1 MRVVRARGRASEH
14 SGAST
19 LAQTLRM
26 LTPGATDLV
35 DAGFVVAFGVV
46 GLLALAGTFDSGTF
60 LVVGTAAVL
69 LGVVVA
75 HVVTTLRWHWLAAL
89 PIVAALHLLLGGPF
103 ALRADLI
110 AGILPSG
117 ATFAG
122 LVRATTEGWKALL
135 TTLPPVPGEGEFLVQ
150 PWLLGLVFG
159 VVTHLV
165 ARRSRVPW
173 LPPALGLG
181 LVATTILLGTFEGF
195 APTAV
200 GALATVVAFV
210 WLFVR
215 QTRRRAL
222 AGTGMG
228 RATRWVAA
236 GVLLALA
243 LAAGGGLATLMPG
256 PQTTPRTVL
265 RSYVQPPVD
274 VDRYPSP
281 LSGFRK
287 YSSDDQA
294 LYEQPLLRVEGAA
307 PDTLIRLAV
316 LDAYNGTAWSA
327 SGGMTGDPRTGFQRI
342 GTKIPGTPQ
351 GHTSTMRFTIQR
363 AYGATRE
370 LAPWLP
376 APGPATDIAFGGAN
390 ARAHAGVVRYNI
402 GTSQGLVPD
411 FLKADDTV
419 EVASVS
425 LPTDTGA
432 LPAPEGPV
440 LVPDALS
447 APLAPALET
456 MGAAAGDPW
465 SRAQEVARVMRET
478 GSWSNGT
485 KPGQQQ
491 YLPGHGLKRLTTFSH
506 ELVGTD
512 EHYAALYAL
521 MLNRLG
527 YPARVVMG
535 ATNGPDGM
543 IRGRDVR
550 AWVEV
555 SLAGRGWVTIP
566 TEEFMPDRNKEPN
579 DVPPRTLEQQNA
591 VNVPPPNPS
600 RPPGSFDSLFNA
612 GGFGDELDRPARPFD
627 WWGLL
632 VTVAGIIG
640 PPLVIIGVVVGV
652 ILGAK
657 AIRRHRRRTRGEA
670 STRVAGGWLEFL
682 DRARDLGRTVPVH
695 ATRLEQAAAVGG
707 AEASTLARAAD
718 RVTFAAGDPDA
729 EGSASY
735 WGDVMGARRAVLVGL
750 PWWKRWAVA
759 LNPRSLVPLAADR
772 SAGEPGA
779 RRRVRRSRARGAS
792 PLRSRGR

>member
-1 MRVVRARGRASEH
+1 MRVVRPRGETGEH

-26 LTPGATDLV
+26 LTPGAADLV

-60 LVVGTAAVL
+60 LLVGTSGVL
-69 LGVVVA
+69 LGALVA
-75 HVVTTLRWHWLAAL
+75 HITTTLRWHWLFAL
-89 PIVAALHLLLGGPF
+89 LIVAVVHLLLGGPV
-103 ALRADLI
+103 ALRADLM
-110 AGILPSG
+110 AGLLPSG

-122 LVRATTEGWKALL
+122 LIQATTQGWKALL

-159 VVTHLV
+159 VVAQLV
-165 ARRSRVPW
+165 ARRTRSPWVPS
-173 LPPALGLG
+173 ALGLG
-181 LVATTILLGTFEGF
+181 LVATTVLLGTFEGF
-195 APTAV
+195 QPLLI

-215 QTRRRAL
+215 QSRRRAL

-228 RATRWVAA
+228 RATRWIAA
-236 GVLLALA
+236 GILLALA
-243 LAAGGGLATLMPG
+243 LGAGSGLATLMPG

-294 LYEQPLLRVEGAA
+294 LYEQPLLRVEGGT
-307 PDTLIRLAV
+307 PDTLVRMAV
-316 LDAYNGTAWSA
+316 LDDYNGTAWSA

-342 GTKIPGTPQ
+342 GTTIPGTPQ
-351 GHTSTMRFTIQR
+351 GHTSTVRLTIQR

-370 LAPWLP
+370 LAVWLP
-376 APGPATDIAFGGAN
+376 APGPATGISFGGDN
-390 ARAHAGVVRYNI
+390 ARAHAAVVRYNI

-411 FLKADDTV
+411 FLKADDTL

-425 LPTDTGA
+425 LTTDTGA

-440 LVPDALS
+440 LVPDTVS

-491 YLPGHGLKRLTTFSH
+491 YLPGHGMKRLTTFSH

-535 ATNGPDGM
+535 ATNGADGI

-579 DVPPRTLEQQNA
+579 DVPPKTLEQQNA

-627 WWGLL
+627 WLGLL
-632 VTVAGIIG
+632 VTVVGILG
-640 PPLVIIGVVVGV
+640 PPLVIIGIVVGV

-657 AIRRHRRRTRGEA
+657 AVRRHRRRTRGEA
-670 STRVAGGWLEFL
+670 SRQVAGGWLEFL
-682 DRARDLGRTVPVH
+682 DRARDLGRAVPLR
-695 ATRLEQAAAVGG
+695 ATRLEQAVAVGG
-707 AEASTLARAAD
+707 AEASALARAAD
-718 RVTFAAGDPDA
+718 RVSFAADDPDA
-729 EGSASY
+729 EGSATY
-735 WGDVMGARRAVLVGL
+735 WDEVMGARRAVVVNM
-750 PWWKRWAVA
+750 PWWQRWAVA
-759 LNPRSLVPLAADR
+759 LNPRSLVPLAAD
-772 SAGEPGA
+772 ADAEAPTA
-779 RRRVRRSRARGAS
+779 RRRRISRSRARGAS
-792 PLRSRGR
+792 RLR